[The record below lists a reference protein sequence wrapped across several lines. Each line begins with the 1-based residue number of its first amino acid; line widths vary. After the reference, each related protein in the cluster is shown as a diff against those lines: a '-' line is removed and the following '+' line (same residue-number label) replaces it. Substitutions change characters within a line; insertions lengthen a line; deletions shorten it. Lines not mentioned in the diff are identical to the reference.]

1 MSIVKP
7 ILGNHL
13 LGQCLAILP
22 YARIVVVGRRT
33 SLYTI
38 EPVHR
43 DSCHVI
49 WLRYHVASEG
59 HA

>member
-1 MSIVKP
+1 MGIVLP
-7 ILGNHL
+7 ILGNRL
-13 LGQCLAILP
+13 LSRYLAILP
-22 YARIVVVGRRT
+22 QARIVVVGRRT
-33 SLYTI
+33 SPHTI

-49 WLRYHVASEG
+49 WLRHHVASEG